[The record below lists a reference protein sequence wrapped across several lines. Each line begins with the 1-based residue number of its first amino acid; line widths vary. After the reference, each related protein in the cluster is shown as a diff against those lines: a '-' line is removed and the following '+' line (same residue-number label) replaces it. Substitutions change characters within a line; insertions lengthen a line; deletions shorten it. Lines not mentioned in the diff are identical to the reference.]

1 MEKGMEDIGNNRE
14 KIRVLRIGRGLS
26 VNEFAKL
33 SNVSKSYI
41 SNIERGVQKN
51 PSLIVMSK
59 LAKTLEVPLEELLPY
74 RWGDEPEKNAKWM
87 SVERLGSGMTGKI
100 TAQMDIEWL
109 ELIRQAKKLG
119 LTVEDIKRFLE

>member
-1 MEKGMEDIGNNRE
+1 
-14 KIRVLRIGRGLS
+14 
-26 VNEFAKL
+26 
-33 SNVSKSYI
+33 
-41 SNIERGVQKN
+41 
-51 PSLIVMSK
+51 
-59 LAKTLEVPLEELLPY
+59 
-74 RWGDEPEKNAKWM
+74 M